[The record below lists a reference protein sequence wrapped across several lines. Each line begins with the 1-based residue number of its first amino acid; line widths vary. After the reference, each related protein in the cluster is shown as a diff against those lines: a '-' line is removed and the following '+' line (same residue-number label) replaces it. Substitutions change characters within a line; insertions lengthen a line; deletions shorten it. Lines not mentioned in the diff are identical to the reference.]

1 MALATTEF
9 AGTFMTTQYSHL
21 LAPGNIGAMELR
33 NRLLLT
39 AMGTGYAE
47 EDGSCGERILEFNR
61 SIAQGGTALVTMGVV
76 GVGWP
81 LGNNMP
87 RQPAISQDRFIPGI
101 RKVADAVHAEG
112 AKFALQLHFGGL
124 IANAAARQP
133 VWCPSIPQPSG
144 GDGDAVFLPEEIAD
158 GGFAELPPL
167 NYHAMTQADID
178 AVIRMFADGARRA
191 VDAGADGLEIH
202 GGHGYLFSSF
212 LSPVTNRRNDA
223 YGGVLENRARL
234 LVDTVRAIRA
244 AVGADI
250 AVWAKIDAVEY
261 ERPGGIRLED
271 AIATARMIE
280 AAGADAITT
289 TAYHDPRIA
298 ALHSGSHTPQAPAL
312 NADKAAAIKAAVS
325 IPVIL
330 SGRIEPDVGNR
341 AIAAGEANFIA
352 MGRKLLA
359 DPALPNKLAAGDEV
373 EILPCIYCY
382 TCISAIYTRQTAR
395 CAVNPRTGFE
405 NEVWLPPTS
414 TPRDVLVI
422 GGGPAG
428 MEAARRLDRR
438 GHRVTLV
445 ERSDRLGGTL
455 QFASIAYAPNE
466 RVLDWLRRGID
477 HSGVNVR
484 LKTAADSDMIKALAP
499 DAVIVATG
507 AKRELPPL
515 PGADLKHVLSGD
527 DLRRLVLGGKMD
539 ELHGKVGLATR
550 LAAKAG
556 ALTGLTRDP
565 AFIREATKT
574 WLPLG
579 KHVVIVG
586 GDLVGLELAEFLAE
600 RGRSVTVID
609 ESEHFGRGLAIV
621 RRWRVFDE
629 LRRLGVDL
637 HPGHTELQITASA
650 VTAKDQ
656 NGDHIVLKADNV
668 IVAKGARG
676 DLALA
681 DTLEQAGLNVHAI
694 GDCTGVGYIEGAM
707 RSAAQVARII

>member
-1 MALATTEF
+1 MAT
-9 AGTFMTTQYSHL
+9 GYSHL
-21 LAPGNIGAMELR
+21 LSPGRIGAMELR

-47 EDGSCGERILEFNR
+47 EDGSCGERILAFNR

-101 RKVADAVHAEG
+101 RRVADAVHEEG

-133 VWCPSIPQPSG
+133 VWCPSVPLSSG
-144 GDGDAVFLPEEIAD
+144 GDSDTVFLPEEIAA

-167 NYHAMTQADID
+167 DYHEMTQADID
-178 AVIRMFADGARRA
+178 AVVRMFADGARRA
-191 VDAGADGLEIH
+191 VEAGADGLEIH

-212 LSPVTNRRNDA
+212 LSPITNRRSDA

-234 LVDTVRAIRA
+234 LADTMRAIRA
-244 AVGADI
+244 AVGSGI

-261 ERPGGIRLED
+261 ERPGGITLED
-271 AIATARMIE
+271 AIATARMVE

-298 ALHSGSHTPQAPAL
+298 ALHSGSHTPQVPAL
-312 NADKAAAIKAAVS
+312 NADKAAAIKAAVD

-330 SGRIEPDVGNR
+330 SGRIEPDVGDR
-341 AIAAGEANFIA
+341 AIAAGEADFVA

-359 DPALPNKLAAGDEV
+359 DPALPNKLAAGDV
-373 EILPCIYCY
+373 EDVLPCIYCY

-405 NEVWLPPTS
+405 DEVWLPPAQ
-414 TPRDVLVI
+414 TPRNVLVI

-428 MEAARRLDRR
+428 MEAARRLDQR
-438 GHRVTLV
+438 GHRITLM
-445 ERSDRLGGTL
+445 EQGDRLGGTL

-466 RVLDWLRRGID
+466 RILDWLRRRID
-477 HSGVNVR
+477 HSSVNVL
-484 LKTAADSDMIKALAP
+484 LKRAADIDTIKAMAP

-507 AKRELPPL
+507 ARRDLPPL
-515 PGADLKHVLSGD
+515 PGADLNHVLSGD
-527 DLRRLVLGGKMD
+527 DLRRLVLGGNMED
-539 ELHGKVGLATR
+539 LRGKVGLATR

-579 KHVVIVG
+579 KRVVIVG

-600 RGRSVTVID
+600 RGRTVTVID
-609 ESEHFGRGLAIV
+609 ESSHFGRGLAIV

-629 LRRLGVDL
+629 LRRLGVNL
-637 HPGHTELQITASA
+637 RPGHTEIEITNSA
-650 VTAKDQ
+650 VTARDE
-656 NGDHIVLKADNV
+656 NGDPVVVKADNV
-668 IVAKGARG
+668 IVAMGARG
-676 DLALA
+676 DRALA

>member
-1 MALATTEF
+1 MAKH
-9 AGTFMTTQYSHL
+9 YSHL
-21 LAPGNIGAMELR
+21 LSVGRIGAMELR

-101 RKVADAVHAEG
+101 RKVAEAVHAEG

-133 VWCPSIPQPSG
+133 VWCPSVPQASA
-144 GDGDAVFLPEEIAD
+144 GDSNTVFLPEELEA
-158 GGFAELPPL
+158 GGFADLPPL
-167 NYHAMTQADID
+167 DYHEMTQADID
-178 AVIRMFADGARRA
+178 AVIQMFADGARRA
-191 VDAGADGLEIH
+191 VEAGADGLEIH

-212 LSPVTNRRNDA
+212 LSPITNRRTDA

-234 LVDTVRAIRA
+234 LVDTVRAIRT
-244 AVGADI
+244 AVGPDI
-250 AVWAKIDAVEY
+250 AVWTKIDAIEY
-261 ERPGGIRLED
+261 DRPGGITLED
-271 AIATARMIE
+271 AIATARMAE

-289 TAYHDPRIA
+289 TAYHDPRVA
-298 ALHSGSHTPQAPAL
+298 TMHSGSHTPQVPAL
-312 NADKAAAIKAAVS
+312 NADKAAAIKAAVN

-330 SGRIEPDVGNR
+330 SGRIEPDVGDR
-341 AIAAGEANFIA
+341 AIAAGEADFIA

-359 DPALPNKLAAGDEV
+359 DPALPNKLAAGDEKDV
-373 EILPCIYCY
+373 LPCIYCY
-382 TCISAIYTRQTAR
+382 TCISAIYTRETAR

-405 NEVWLPPTS
+405 SEIWLPPVQA
-414 TPRDVLVI
+414 PRNVLVI

-428 MEAARRLDRR
+428 MEAARRLDER
-438 GHRVTLV
+438 GHRVTLM
-445 ERSDRLGGTL
+445 EQGDRLGGTL

-466 RVLDWLRRGID
+466 RILDWLRRGID
-477 HSGVNVR
+477 ASKVTVQLNTV
-484 LKTAADSDMIKALAP
+484 ADSDMIKALAP

-507 AKRELPPL
+507 ARRDIPPM
-515 PGADLKHVLSGD
+515 PGADMKHVLGGD
-527 DLRRLVLGGKMD
+527 DLRQLVLGGNMD
-539 ELHGKVGLATR
+539 DLRGKVSLTTR

-579 KHVVIVG
+579 KHIVIIG

-629 LRRLGVDL
+629 LRKLDVAL
-637 HPGHTELQITASA
+637 YPHHTEIEIAASA
-650 VTAKDQ
+650 VTARDQ
-656 NGDHIVLKADNV
+656 SGERIILKADNV

-681 DTLEQAGLNVHAI
+681 DMLEQAGLNVHAI

-707 RSAAQVARII
+707 RSAARTAKLI